1 MMLSRFISLI
11 PLACLSIHLT
21 SAEFIGTPRCGDCW
35 CIVDDNDGTSVCPTN
50 TTGITDGFSSTD
62 ELYATFQLTN
72 EPDFLKL
79 QSESGGACYPFK
91 SSFDDPPYLEADGD
105 QCISTDNNDD
115 DSMVCGYVY
124 DSSSTTCK
132 GRKYEIQ
139 TFASADEATMTG
151 AQIVHQG
158 ACGVCSSAQDFG
170 ARIKSYGTLETESIK
185 CATSFTF
192 SQDFA
197 KLNSCYSDLGF
208 TEDCAALWS
217 HFAATNG
224 KTCAFDCFPTADGII
239 LNGPAPECKPSTCL
253 ECQEDF
259 RDNFDDI
266 AGMRFNKAGI
276 TERITQSC
284 DSFYRVMH
292 DPCVGIIGGS
302 GDGSGDNS
310 GGGENVE
317 APSTTPEVTG
327 PFPAN
332 ESSSGNH
339 NSGLLSMIFSLSL
352 NGIILAVA

>member
-1 MMLSRFISLI
+1 MMLSGFTSLI
-11 PLACLSIHLT
+11 PFALSIHLT
-21 SAEFIGTPRCGDCW
+21 YATEFMNTPRCGDCW
-35 CIVDDNDGTSVCPTN
+35 CIVDDDDGTGVCPTN

-91 SSFDDPPYLEADGD
+91 DSVVSPPYPEADGD
-105 QCISTDNNDD
+105 QCVSAEDD

-132 GRKYEIQ
+132 ERKYEIQ
-139 TFASADEATMTG
+139 TFATADEATMTG
-151 AQIVHQG
+151 AAIVHQG

-170 ARIKSYGTLETESIK
+170 ARIKSYGTLETESII

-197 KLNSCYSDLGF
+197 KLNSCYSALGF
-208 TEDCAALWS
+208 TDDCAALWA

-224 KTCAFDCFPTADGII
+224 RTCAFDCFPTADGII
-239 LNGPAPECKPSTCL
+239 LNGPAPECEPSTCL

-259 RDNFDDI
+259 RENFDDI
-266 AGMRFNKAGI
+266 AGIKFNKAGI
-276 TERITQSC
+276 TERITQGC

-302 GDGSGDNS
+302 G
-310 GGGENVE
+310 GGENVE
-317 APSTTPEVTG
+317 APSAPKVTE
-327 PFPAN
+327 PAPAN
-332 ESSSGNH
+332 KGSSGNRT
-339 NSGLLSMIFSLSL
+339 SGLLAMIFSLSL
-352 NGIILAVA
+352 TGILLAVV